1 MNTLK
6 KSGLAAG
13 LLAMAALAL
22 PSHASAQRSGVE
34 IWAVSCG
41 RCHTI
46 QPPNRYSAK
55 DWISIMQH
63 MTVAARLT
71 DAQRDAVLAFLKQGA
86 RKVASAPQPQGPV
99 PTAAAAPPLH
109 PAALVQSS
117 GDPEKTFESLC
128 AACHGPKG
136 KGDGPAAIAFN
147 PKPADF
153 TNPELWAGRTDAD
166 IGKWITEGVRMMP
179 AFGQQLK
186 PDQIKE
192 LASYVRSLSGVPAPK
207 AEKIAS

>member
-1 MNTLK
+1 MNTLM

-22 PSHASAQRSGVE
+22 PTHATAQRSGVE
-34 IWAVSCG
+34 IWAAECG

-46 QPPNRYSAK
+46 QPPDRYYAK
-55 DWISIMQH
+55 DWVSIMQH
-63 MTVAARLT
+63 MTLAARLT

-86 RKVASAPQPQGPV
+86 RKDGSASERRGGAP
-99 PTAAAAPPLH
+99 AASPDAYLH
-109 PAALVQSS
+109 PAVLAQTG
-117 GDPEKTFESLC
+117 GDAEKTFKSLC
-128 AACHGPKG
+128 AACHGNTG
-136 KGDGPAAIAFN
+136 KGDGPAAVAFN

-186 PDQIKE
+186 PDQIKD
-192 LASYVRSLSGVPAPK
+192 LVSYVRSLSGVPAPK